1 MKITIT
7 LIALIHLC
15 LIGAAAQTG
24 DQNELNRLNV
34 ETVEKFKNG
43 DHKAAQKTA
52 EAALKLSIE
61 LNGLGDSKTA
71 DAFYNL
77 AQIHKVR
84 ENHGAA
90 IFNYKKALEIYQQ
103 HAEQFEERII
113 KLYDSLVASL
123 AVDSKK
129 AEAEE
134 YLVKLLE
141 AAENKYGTQSKELL
155 KYRTAARDFYL
166 YTKQTEKAE
175 EFFVSVLKS
184 SAEIYG
190 TESPEVEKV
199 LSDFDFFA
207 MSFPGDEGFQ
217 KKLEFRR
224 ILPGKLPAPEDG
236 SGAKTINGGVINGK
250 AISLA
255 RPDFPYPPR
264 YRGYV
269 SVQVLIDENGRVVNA
284 KAVSKGDPIIAQ
296 ACEDAAMRSR
306 FQPTE
311 LNGQKVKVS
320 GIITYA
326 F

>member
-7 LIALIHLC
+7 LIALIHLF
-15 LIGAAAQTG
+15 LIGASAQTG

-34 ETVEKFKNG
+34 ETVERFKNG

-90 IFNYKKALEIYQQ
+90 VFNYKKALEIYERD
-103 HAEQFEERII
+103 AGRFDERII
-113 KLYDSLVASL
+113 KLYDSLVATL

-129 AEAEE
+129 TEAER
-134 YLVKLLE
+134 YLNKLLE
-141 AAENKYGTQSKELL
+141 SAENKYGAESRELL
-155 KYRTAARDFYL
+155 KYRIAARDFYI
-166 YTKQTEKAE
+166 YSKQPEKAE
-175 EFFVSVLKS
+175 EFFVTILKS
-184 SAEIYG
+184 SAAIYG

-199 LSDFDFFA
+199 LSDFEFFA
-207 MSFPGDEGFQ
+207 MSFPGTEGFE
-217 KKLEFRR
+217 KNLEFRR
-224 ILPGKLPAPEDG
+224 ILPGKLPSSEDG
-236 SGAKTINGGVINGK
+236 LGSKTINGGVINGK
-250 AISLA
+250 AISLVSP
-255 RPDFPYPPR
+255 RLPYAPG
-264 YRGYV
+264 YRGSV
-269 SVQVLIDENGRVVNA
+269 SVQVLIDENGKVVNA
-284 KAVSKGDPIIAQ
+284 KAISKGDPVIAQ
-296 ACEDAAMRSR
+296 ACEEAALRSR

-326 F
+326 Y